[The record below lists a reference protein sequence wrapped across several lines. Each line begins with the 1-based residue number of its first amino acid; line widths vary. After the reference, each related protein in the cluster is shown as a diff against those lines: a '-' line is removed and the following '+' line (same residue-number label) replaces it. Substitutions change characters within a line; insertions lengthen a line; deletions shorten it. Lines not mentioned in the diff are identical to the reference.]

1 MCVCLYIYSHYFG
14 IKLLTT
20 GYISGLPV
28 ETFDS
33 VASEWQGFVIFKALQ
48 GFSNLHVKGK
58 RHSCALC
65 KYMYKSV
72 YCLLASLQLALDS

>member
-1 MCVCLYIYSHYFG
+1 MCVCVFIYIYIHICIYSHYFG

-33 VASEWQGFVIFKALQ
+33 VASEWQGFVIF
-48 GFSNLHVKGK
+48 
-58 RHSCALC
+58 
-65 KYMYKSV
+65 
-72 YCLLASLQLALDS
+72 